1 MRRLWIVGLL
11 WMCVACSEKG
21 PPEGAVR
28 VTVNYGSYRP
38 ACLRVVARDAQGQQ
52 GQTDILQSQFK
63 DPDARKILVA
73 VFRKPEWGREL
84 SLEVSSFDGSTEE
97 GCSGSQVEQRF
108 SQPIPVPLGDFA
120 SVEMTL
126 QAKDDDGDTFIARE
140 EGVEGQDCDDKNAE
154 VFPGAAER
162 CSVAVDYDC
171 NGFKGC
177 QDSRCQQKA
186 CDDGNACTTGDFCE
200 GSGVSAECKGQ
211 AVQCE
216 KPAGACV
223 LSATC
228 VQETGQCVVTRK
240 ECNTPESTCF
250 ESVGACNDTT
260 GKCEYTPKAVSTS
273 CNDGDACTTGDAC
286 SATQVCQGAPTPC
299 TPSSACV
306 RVTGGC
312 AALGNCTEAPD
323 PTQVNA
329 ACTLAGGTGNGVCRA
344 IDGTCSRFPYKPS
357 NFDPDAIPTQ
367 SLQKLTTTCGITFN
381 STTLSWNS
389 TCFSNPQPTPIELDQ
404 GGSRMVLFALSE
416 LNLGGNLRLVG
427 DRPVI
432 FAVYGDA
439 TLDHGIFA
447 DAEGTVPGAGGS
459 LASAC
464 TERRGRGGVFRD
476 WVGSGGGGAGGGTV
490 GSPGGNG
497 TASEEHGHGGSA
509 GGDSFVPLVGGCS
522 GGSGGGDGG
531 NDAQGGLGGAGGGA
545 VQLSVA
551 GTLTVNQRV
560 SASAGGGIGGQF
572 STTNGGQAG
581 GGGGGGSGGQV
592 LLEAHQLNLGN
603 SSRLT
608 ANGGGG
614 GEGSGYYSSAQ
625 RNGRAGADGSVDS
638 AVEAAGGSGDSQ
650 AGGEGGNGGALS
662 RTPGA
667 GTNGTPVSG
676 AKGGGG
682 GGGGATGHIRLRSVR
697 PCSIHGSSVI
707 SPATDRQ
714 CPL

>member
-1 MRRLWIVGLL
+1 M
-11 WMCVACSEKG
+11 
-21 PPEGAVR
+21 R

-140 EGVEGQDCDDKNAE
+140 EGVEGQDCDDKSAE

-177 QDSRCQQKA
+177 QDSKCQQTL
-186 CDDGNACTTGDFCE
+186 CD
-200 GSGVSAECKGQ
+200 
-211 AVQCE
+211 
-216 KPAGACV
+216 
-223 LSATC
+223 
-228 VQETGQCVVTRK
+228 
-240 ECNTPESTCF
+240 
-250 ESVGACNDTT
+250 
-260 GKCEYTPKAVSTS
+260 
-273 CNDGDACTTGDAC
+273 DGDACTLGDAC
-286 SATQVCQGAPTPC
+286 SAMQVCQGTPTPC
-299 TPSSACV
+299 TPSSTCFL
-306 RVTGGC
+306 VTGGC
-312 AALGNCTEAPD
+312 AALNNCTEEPD
-323 PTQVNA
+323 PAKVNA
-329 ACTLAGGTGNGVCRA
+329 SCTLAGGAGSGVCRA
-344 IDGTCSRFPYKPS
+344 SDGKCSRFPYIPS
-357 NFDPDAIPTQ
+357 NFDPDAIPTESLQ
-367 SLQKLTTTCGITFN
+367 SLTTTTTCGVTFD

-389 TCFSNPQPTPIELDQ
+389 TACFSKPPPTPIELTQ
-404 GGSRMVLFALSE
+404 GGTRMVLFALSE

-427 DRPVI
+427 ERPVI

-439 TLDHGIFA
+439 TLNHGIFA

-464 TERRGRGGVFRD
+464 TERRGRGGVFSD
-476 WVGSGGGGAGGGTV
+476 LVGSGGGGAGGETAGA
-490 GSPGGNG
+490 PGGNG
-497 TASEEHGHGGSA
+497 TAAGSVRGDGGSA
-509 GGDSFVPLVGGCS
+509 GGSSFVPLVGGCS
-522 GGSGGGDGG
+522 GGSGGGGG
-531 NDAQGGLGGAGGGA
+531 GDEAQGGQGGSGGGA

-560 SASAGGGIGGQF
+560 SASAGGGREGKY
-572 STTNGGQAG
+572 STSNGGQVG

-592 LLEAHQLNLGN
+592 LLEAHQLNLGS

-614 GEGSGYYSSAQ
+614 GEGSGYLSSTQA
-625 RNGRAGADGSVDS
+625 NGEAGSDGPTDS
-638 AVEAAGGSGDSQ
+638 EGQAAGGSGNSQ

-662 RTPGA
+662 TTPGS
-667 GTNGTPVSG
+667 GSDGTPVSG
-676 AKGGGG
+676 AKGSGG
-682 GGGGATGHIRLRSVR
+682 GGGGAAGHIRLRSVR
-697 PCSIHGSSVI
+697 PCSINNASVI
-707 SPATDRQ
+707 SPATNEN